1 MVVPSLISPLSSSLL
16 CRRGGGF
23 AVVCGFWLG
32 SVLKDF
38 GIWVFLFLFGG
49 YVGVLWVLALEK
61 GRRETEGEGRDWR
74 KCVD

>member
-38 GIWVFLFLFGG
+38 GIWVFFFNFIWWVCWGFVGFG
-49 YVGVLWVLALEK
+49 V
-61 GRRETEGEGRDWR
+61 REREERDRDWR